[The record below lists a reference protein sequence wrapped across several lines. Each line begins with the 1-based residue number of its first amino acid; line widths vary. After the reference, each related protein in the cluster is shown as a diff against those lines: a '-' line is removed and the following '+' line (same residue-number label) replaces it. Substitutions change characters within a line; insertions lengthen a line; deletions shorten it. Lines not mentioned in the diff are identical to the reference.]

1 MGTVGPHLFRFDTG
15 EELPLS
21 GTQVIGRNTSCNYV
35 IEISTISARHA
46 SITVNGEMA
55 LIQDLGSTNG
65 TYIREKRVELA
76 ACLQDGDRF
85 RLHDLEFEFRATQRE
100 AVSDGSARTAVGR
113 ASAPL
118 PQSLPIGWD
127 SIRVPTL
134 FFPQGPQELEPVE
147 GARQEWTIGRGL
159 MHHVR
164 IDHPLV
170 SKRHAKI
177 VRDGD
182 VWKVMDL
189 VSTNQTWVNEKLV
202 ASAFLQ
208 SRDRLAFGPVGCIFL
223 LPRS

>member
-1 MGTVGPHLFRFDTG
+1 VGIEGPHLLRFDTG

-21 GTQVIGRNTSCNYV
+21 GTQVIGRNVSCNYV
-35 IEISTISARHA
+35 IEISTISGRHA
-46 SITVNGEMA
+46 AITVNGEMA

-65 TYIREKRVELA
+65 TYIRDKRVELP

-85 RLHDLEFEFRATQRE
+85 RLHDLEFEFRATRRQ
-100 AVSDGSARTAVGR
+100 AGTDGSQSTAVGR
-113 ASAPL
+113 PAAPL
-118 PQSLPIGWD
+118 PPHLPAGWD
-127 SIRVPTL
+127 SVTVPTL
-134 FFPQGPQELEPVE
+134 FLPDGPAELRPA
-147 GARQEWTIGRGL
+147 GLRQEWTVGRG
-159 MHHVR
+159 MNRDVR

-177 VRDGD
+177 VRDGE

-208 SRDRLAFGPVGCIFL
+208 SRDRLAFGPVACVFL
-223 LPRS
+223 LPRT